1 MAGTVIQMIIF
12 AIQTQIVE
20 LVDAQM
26 AHIVIWMMVFVTKIK
41 MIAMIMDAQKE
52 LIAPMQMECAIKMIT
67 IVIHT
72 DAPLKLIAQ
81 I

>member
-41 MIAMIMDAQKE
+41 IIAMIMDAQKV
-52 LIAPMQMECAIKMIT
+52 LIALILTVCAIKMIT
-67 IVIHT
+67 IAIHT
-72 DAPLKLIAQ
+72 DVLLMHIALI
-81 I
+81 